1 MKKILAILWTDFKV
15 EFAYPS
21 SLIFY
26 LALPLVFTLIIGLA
40 LGGGA
45 SSPTAAAAVSLPV
58 VDLDQSAASQ
68 QLVSSL
74 ESMEELTVTFAPLD
88 EAQQMLANNEIVG
101 YLLIPA
107 NFEASFN
114 ADGAGAIDFYAS
126 PQSATTLMVENLLR
140 ESAQQL
146 AAQRGTARAA
156 VDLLNRQFPE
166 RDWNSPQLLTRLLV
180 RSKSAL
186 SEPPIISELTM
197 ITQNQTAQIMNGFN
211 QSSAGQL
218 VTWTL
223 ITMLGSST
231 VFIIEQ
237 RRGTL
242 PRLASTPTRAIT
254 FLGGK
259 FFSRWFM
266 GLIQMLILVGFGIFI
281 LRVDWGESAAT
292 VFLFLASFAFSGTAL
307 GLMLGTLAQTPN
319 QAGNL
324 TTIIS
329 MMTAALGGAWW
340 PLEITPLTFQHIVKI
355 LPTTWAMIGFNN
367 IIIKRQTLSGVWD
380 EMLILIGF
388 GLAFLLVAWFNL
400 NRVNGKRSVRT
411 KTLNGE

>member
-1 MKKILAILWTDFKV
+1 
-15 EFAYPS
+15 
-21 SLIFY
+21 
-26 LALPLVFTLIIGLA
+26 
-40 LGGGA
+40 
-45 SSPTAAAAVSLPV
+45 
-58 VDLDQSAASQ
+58 
-68 QLVSSL
+68 
-74 ESMEELTVTFAPLD
+74 
-88 EAQQMLANNEIVG
+88 
-101 YLLIPA
+101 
-107 NFEASFN
+107 
-114 ADGAGAIDFYAS
+114 
-126 PQSATTLMVENLLR
+126 
-140 ESAQQL
+140 
-146 AAQRGTARAA
+146 
-156 VDLLNRQFPE
+156 
-166 RDWNSPQLLTRLLV
+166 
-180 RSKSAL
+180 
-186 SEPPIISELTM
+186 
-197 ITQNQTAQIMNGFN
+197 
-211 QSSAGQL
+211 
-218 VTWTL
+218 
-223 ITMLGSST
+223 
-231 VFIIEQ
+231 
-237 RRGTL
+237 
-242 PRLASTPTRAIT
+242 ASTPTRAIT